1 MSCIALFISLAMRVA
16 LGSLPGA
23 SQQEAQAGRE
33 GGYIRDELKIRKL
46 PQTWRASPDR
56 SKSTRCYSI
65 NAVFVQCCGLNQRQ
79 NKCHTGFTDAAL
91 H

>member
-33 GGYIRDELKIRKL
+33 AGYVRDELRIKKL
-46 PQTWRASPDR
+46 PQHGAHPQTEVNLQDV
-56 SKSTRCYSI
+56 I
-65 NAVFVQCCGLNQRQ
+65 L
-79 NKCHTGFTDAAL
+79 
-91 H
+91 

>member
-1 MSCIALFISLAMRVA
+1 MSCIALFISLAMRGA

-33 GGYIRDELKIRKL
+33 GGYVRDELRMRKL
-46 PQTWRASPDR
+46 PQWRASPDR
-56 SKSTRCYSI
+56 SESTRCDSI
-65 NAVFVQCCGLNQRQ
+65 SAVVVQYCGLNQQ
-79 NKCHTGFTDAAL
+79 QHKCHIGFTDAAL